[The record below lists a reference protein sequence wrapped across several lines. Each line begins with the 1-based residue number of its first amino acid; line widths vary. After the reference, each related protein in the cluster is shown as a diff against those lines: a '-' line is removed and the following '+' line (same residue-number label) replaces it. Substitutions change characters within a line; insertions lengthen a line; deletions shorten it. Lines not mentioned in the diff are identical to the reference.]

1 MKRTLI
7 HNATIVNE
15 GQSVKGSV
23 VIEDGRIAEVLT
35 NWKPLSAP
43 CDETID
49 ATGCYLLPGII
60 DDHVHFRDPGLT
72 HKADILTES
81 RAAAAGGVT
90 SIMDMP
96 NTNPVTTTLDALN
109 AKLDLLN
116 EKCIVNHSCYFGATN
131 DNYSE
136 FGKLDKHRVCGIKL
150 FMGSSTGNMLVDKMN
165 SLLNIFNGTDMLIA
179 AHCEDQE
186 TIKNNIA
193 KYKEMFAGEN
203 DIPIGK
209 HPYIRSSAACYAS
222 SELAVRLARIAG
234 ARLHILH
241 VSTAK
246 ELQLFNDY
254 SLSEKHITAE
264 ACVAHLLFTL
274 SDYRTLGTRIK
285 CNPAI
290 KKQAD
295 RDALRA
301 AVNSGLIDVIAT
313 DHAPHLLSEKEGGAL
328 KAMSGMPM
336 IQFSLV
342 SMLQL
347 VDEGVF
353 TLETIVEKM
362 CHAPAQIYR
371 INERG
376 YIREGYRAD
385 LVAYPGGSVYCACKA
400 AVKALSD
407 GLRIDLV
414 DTPVRVTNIKPG
426 LVETNF
432 SVVRFRGNRE
442 AADNVY
448 KGIRPLTG
456 DDIAEVVYFAAAVP
470 EHIQIA
476 EVLVMPANQAT
487 GTIVSRK

>member
-15 GQSVKGSV
+15 GQSVRGSV
-23 VIEDGRIAEVLT
+23 VIENGRIAEVLT
-35 NWKPLSAP
+35 RGKPLSAA

-49 ATGCYLLPGII
+49 ATGCFLLPGII

-96 NTNPVTTTLDALN
+96 NTNPPTVTLDALN

-131 DNYSE
+131 SNYKD
-136 FGKLDKHRVCGIKL
+136 FHKLDKHRVCGIKL
-150 FMGSSTGNMLVDKMN
+150 FMGSSTGNMLVDKIN
-165 SLLNIFNGTDMLIA
+165 SLQNIFNGTDMLIA
-179 AHCEDQE
+179 AHCEDPAI
-186 TIKNNIA
+186 IKENTA
-193 KYKEMFAGEN
+193 KYKAMYAEK
-203 DIPIGK
+203 DDVPVGK
-209 HPYIRSSAACYAS
+209 HPNIRSTAACYAS
-222 SELAVRLARIAG
+222 SGLAVKLAEQAD

-241 VSTAK
+241 LSTAK
-246 ELQLFNDY
+246 ELGLFK
-254 SLSEKHITAE
+254 STPLAEKHITAE
-264 ACVAHLLFTL
+264 ACIAHLFYSL

-290 KKQAD
+290 KRKND

-313 DHAPHLLSEKEGGAL
+313 DHAPHLLADKEGGAL
-328 KAMSGMPM
+328 KAASGMPM
-336 IQFSLV
+336 IQYSLV
-342 SMLQL
+342 SMLEL
-347 VDEGVF
+347 ADEGIF

-362 CHAPAQIYR
+362 CHAPAEIYR

-385 LVAYPGGSVYCACKA
+385 LVLVRPDAPWKVTTDKILSKCGWSPMEGHTFNWNVEKTFANGHLIY
-400 AVKALSD
+400 SD
-407 GLRIDLV
+407 GTVDESYRGEELRF
-414 DTPVRVTNIKPG
+414 N
-426 LVETNF
+426 
-432 SVVRFRGNRE
+432 
-442 AADNVY
+442 
-448 KGIRPLTG
+448 
-456 DDIAEVVYFAAAVP
+456 
-470 EHIQIA
+470 
-476 EVLVMPANQAT
+476 
-487 GTIVSRK
+487 

>member
-15 GQSVKGSV
+15 GQSVQGSV
-23 VIEDGRIAEVLT
+23 VIENGRIAEVLT

-43 CDETID
+43 CEEVID

-96 NTNPVTTTLDALN
+96 NTNPLTVTLDALN

-131 DNYSE
+131 NNYTK
-136 FGKLDKHRVCGIKL
+136 FDKLDKHRVCGIKL

-186 TIKNNIA
+186 TIKNNIE
-193 KYKEMFAGEN
+193 KYKQKYKGAD
-203 DIPIGK
+203 DIPVSA
-209 HPYIRSSAACYAS
+209 HPSIRSVPACYAS
-222 SELAVRLARIAG
+222 SELAVRLAKIAG

-246 ELQLFNDY
+246 ELQLFSDEPLAN
-254 SLSEKHITAE
+254 KNITAE

-274 SDYRTLGTRIK
+274 THYNSLGARIK
-285 CNPAI
+285 CNPAV
-290 KKQAD
+290 KRKTD
-295 RDALRA
+295 REALRT

-313 DHAPHLLSEKEGGAL
+313 DHAPHLLNEKEGGAL

-342 SMLQL
+342 SMLEL

-353 TLETIVEKM
+353 SLETVVQKM
-362 CHAPAQIYR
+362 CHAPARIYG
-371 INERG
+371 ICQRG
-376 YIREGYRAD
+376 YIREGYQAD
-385 LVAYPGGSVYCACKA
+385 LVLVRPNSPWEVTTDKILSKCGWSPLEGHTFNWKVEKTFANGHLIYNGNTVDDSYRGEELRFDYPSAGA
-400 AVKALSD
+400 
-407 GLRIDLV
+407 
-414 DTPVRVTNIKPG
+414 
-426 LVETNF
+426 
-432 SVVRFRGNRE
+432 
-442 AADNVY
+442 
-448 KGIRPLTG
+448 
-456 DDIAEVVYFAAAVP
+456 
-470 EHIQIA
+470 
-476 EVLVMPANQAT
+476 
-487 GTIVSRK
+487 

>member
-15 GQSVKGSV
+15 GRSVQGSV
-23 VIEDGRIAEVLT
+23 VIEGDRIAEVLT
-35 NWKPLSAP
+35 YGKKLSVP

-49 ATGCYLLPGII
+49 ATGCCLLPGVI

-313 DHAPHLLSEKEGGAL
+313 DHAPHSAAEKEKGLSGS
-328 KAMSGMPM
+328 AMG
-336 IQFSLV
+336 IV
-342 SMLQL
+342 
-347 VDEGVF
+347 G
-353 TLETIVEKM
+353 LETAFPVLYTKLVRTGVMTFEKLIQMMAVRPREIFDLPVGEIVPG
-362 CHAPAQIYR
+362 APADLCLLDTDCNWTVDPDKFVTMGRATPFAGWQVQGKNR
-371 INERG
+371 LTVWRG
-376 YIREGYRAD
+376 
-385 LVAYPGGSVYCACKA
+385 
-400 AVKALSD
+400 
-407 GLRIDLV
+407 
-414 DTPVRVTNIKPG
+414 
-426 LVETNF
+426 
-432 SVVRFRGNRE
+432 
-442 AADNVY
+442 
-448 KGIRPLTG
+448 
-456 DDIAEVVYFAAAVP
+456 EVVYEA
-470 EHIQIA
+470 
-476 EVLVMPANQAT
+476 L
-487 GTIVSRK
+487 R